1 MLQRVSRNAGWAST
15 AYRNYLI
22 GLFEGLLSSE
32 GDAAGDRYG
41 RLFCLPPERGR
52 SSLSETYEWLEIE
65 LNNVVAKA
73 QPSSYVA
80 RDVRRAPDHELSMQ
94 GIDDRGEYMDP
105 DKAASVFDALH
116 VPPAALDQGG
126 VEVLRAVI
134 VDGALHVSLRRAFDD
149 PEPGAC

>member
-1 MLQRVSRNAGWAST
+1 MRTLALALGVICFASVWMPARVGAEPNVLHPHTSVLHPMTVETYRVLQRVSRNSGWAST

-52 SSLSETYEWLEIE
+52 GSLSETYEWLEIE

-73 QPSSYVA
+73 QPNSYVA
-80 RDVRRAPDHELSMQ
+80 RIFVVHLTTSYPCKS
-94 GIDDRGEYMDP
+94 
-105 DKAASVFDALH
+105 
-116 VPPAALDQGG
+116 
-126 VEVLRAVI
+126 
-134 VDGALHVSLRRAFDD
+134 
-149 PEPGAC
+149 

>member
-1 MLQRVSRNAGWAST
+1 MLVLALCLAWTVSLMTPTRTVAESNTLYPSVLHPMSVETYRVLQRVSRNAGWAST

-52 SSLSETYEWLEIE
+52 GSIAETFEWMEIE

-73 QPSSYVA
+73 PPNSYVA
-80 RDVRRAPDHELSMQ
+80 RIFVAHLT
-94 GIDDRGEYMDP
+94 
-105 DKAASVFDALH
+105 ASY
-116 VPPAALDQGG
+116 PCK
-126 VEVLRAVI
+126 
-134 VDGALHVSLRRAFDD
+134 S
-149 PEPGAC
+149 

>member
-1 MLQRVSRNAGWAST
+1 MVVRMLALTLCVICLASWWIPTRAGAERAEPNVLQPHSSVLHPMTVETYRVLQRVSRNAGWAST

-52 SSLSETYEWLEIE
+52 GSLAETYEWLEIE

-73 QPSSYVA
+73 QPNSLVA
-80 RDVRRAPDHELSMQ
+80 R
-94 GIDDRGEYMDP
+94 
-105 DKAASVFDALH
+105 VFVTHLTTSY
-116 VPPAALDQGG
+116 PCKG
-126 VEVLRAVI
+126 
-134 VDGALHVSLRRAFDD
+134 
-149 PEPGAC
+149 